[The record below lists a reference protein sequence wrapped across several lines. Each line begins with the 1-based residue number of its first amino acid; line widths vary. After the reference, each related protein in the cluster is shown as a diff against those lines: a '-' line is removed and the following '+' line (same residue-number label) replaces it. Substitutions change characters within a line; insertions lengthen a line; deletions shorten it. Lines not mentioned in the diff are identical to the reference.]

1 MAKYLDLDGL
11 TAVVNNVKSLVDVL
25 HITSVEDTCNTSNI
39 NNTTTSGAYRLVYVK
54 DQKVIL
60 AKVGLYYYTKW
71 PARASYKAYTA
82 YGTATDYGV
91 TPKNSTLIYCTAQ
104 KCLYFYYDNL
114 NAVNSSAVWT
124 TVWDTSSSDTSASTT
139 PFIDTNG
146 YVTQIDKRLNDNGNY
161 VWRLTIHNTDS
172 KYGHEYRLSCGGG
185 EVVSF
190 LIYLSA
196 GKSDVCT
203 VELPKNQGNWYFSVI
218 AK

>member
-25 HITSVEDTCNTSNI
+25 HITSVEDTCNTSYI
-39 NNTTTSGAYRLVYVK
+39 KNTTTSSAYRLVYVK
-54 DQKVIL
+54 DLKAL
-60 AKVGLYYYTKW
+60 FAKVGSYYYTKW

-91 TPKNSTLIYCTAQ
+91 TPKNSTLIYCTSE

-124 TVWDTSSSDTSASTT
+124 TVWNTSSSDTSASTT
-139 PFIDTNG
+139 PFVDTHG
-146 YVTQIDKRLNDNGNY
+146 YITQIDKRPNDNGNY
-161 VWRLTIHNTDS
+161 VWRLTIHNADS
-172 KYGHEYRLSCGGG
+172 KDGHEYRLSCGGG

-190 LIYLSA
+190 LIYLA
-196 GKSDVCT
+196 PGKSGVCT
-203 VELPKNQGNWYFSVI
+203 VELPKNQGNWYFSVN

>member
-1 MAKYLDLDGL
+1 MAKYLDLEGL

-60 AKVGLYYYTKW
+60 AKVGSYYYTKW

-82 YGTATDYGV
+82 YGTPTDYGV
-91 TPKNSTLIYCTAQ
+91 TPKNSTLIYCTSE
-104 KCLYFYYDNL
+104 KCLYFYYGNL

-124 TVWDTSSSDTSASTT
+124 GVWDTSSSSNIYNIT
-139 PFIDTNG
+139 PFIDNSG
-146 YVTQIDKRLNDNGNY
+146 HITQVDKRLNDNGNY
-161 VWRLTIHNTDS
+161 VWRLTIHNADS
-172 KYGHEYRLSCGGG
+172 KYGHEYRLSCGNGN
-185 EVVSF
+185 VVSY
-190 LIYLSA
+190 LIYLAS
-196 GKSDVCT
+196 GESSVCT

-218 AK
+218 AA

>member
-25 HITSVEDTCNTSNI
+25 HITSVEDTCDTSYI
-39 NNTTTSGAYRLVYVK
+39 KNTTTSGAYRLVYVK
-54 DQKVIL
+54 DLKAL
-60 AKVGLYYYTKW
+60 FAKVGSYYYTKW
-71 PARASYKAYTA
+71 PAKASYKVYTA

-91 TPKNSTLIYCTAQ
+91 TPKNSTLIYCTSE

-124 TVWDTSSSDTSASTT
+124 TVWNTSSSNISAYTT

-146 YVTQIDKRLNDNGNY
+146 YITQIDKRPNNNGNY
-161 VWRLTIHNTDS
+161 VWRLTIHNADS
-172 KYGHEYRLSCGGG
+172 KDGHEYRLSCGGG

-190 LIYLSA
+190 LIYLA
-196 GKSDVCT
+196 PGKSGVCT
-203 VELPKNQGNWYFSVI
+203 VELPKNQGNCYFSVN

>member
-25 HITSVEDTCNTSNI
+25 HITSVEDTCNTSYI
-39 NNTTTSGAYRLVYVK
+39 KNTTTSGAFRLVYVK
-54 DQKVIL
+54 DLKAL
-60 AKVGLYYYTKW
+60 FAKVGSYYYTKW
-71 PARASYKAYTA
+71 PAKASYKVYTA

-91 TPKNSTLIYCTAQ
+91 TPKNSTLIYCTSE

-124 TVWDTSSSDTSASTT
+124 TVWNKSSSDTSASTT

-146 YVTQIDKRLNDNGNY
+146 YITQIDKRPNDNGNY
-161 VWRLTIHNTDS
+161 VWRLTIHNADS
-172 KYGHEYRLSCGGG
+172 KDGHEYRLSCGGG

-190 LIYLSA
+190 LIYLA
-196 GKSDVCT
+196 PGKSGVCT
-203 VELPKNQGNWYFSVI
+203 VELPKNQGNWYFSVN

>member
-25 HITSVEDTCNTSNI
+25 HITSVEDTCNTNYI
-39 NNTTTSGAYRLVYVK
+39 KNTTTSDAYRLVYVK
-54 DQKVIL
+54 DLKAL
-60 AKVGLYYYTKW
+60 FAKVGSYYYTKW
-71 PARASYKAYTA
+71 PAKASYKVYTA

-91 TPKNSTLIYCTAQ
+91 TPKNSTLIYCTSE

-124 TVWDTSSSDTSASTT
+124 TVWNKSSSDTSASTT

-146 YVTQIDKRLNDNGNY
+146 YITQIDKRPNDNGNY
-161 VWRLTIHNTDS
+161 VWRLTIHNADS
-172 KYGHEYRLSCGGG
+172 KDGHEYRLSCGGG

-190 LIYLSA
+190 LIYLA
-196 GKSDVCT
+196 PGKSGVCT
-203 VELPKNQGNWYFSVI
+203 VELPKNQGNWYFSVN

>member
-25 HITSVEDTCNTSNI
+25 HITSVEDTCNTSYI
-39 NNTTTSGAYRLVYVK
+39 KNTTTSGAYRLVYVK
-54 DQKVIL
+54 DLKAL
-60 AKVGLYYYTKW
+60 FAKVGLYYYTKW
-71 PARASYKAYTA
+71 PARASYKVYTA

-91 TPKNSTLIYCTAQ
+91 TPKNSTLIYCTSE

-124 TVWDTSSSDTSASTT
+124 TVWNKSSSDTSASTT

-146 YVTQIDKRLNDNGNY
+146 YITQIDKRPNDNGNY
-161 VWRLTIHNTDS
+161 VWRLTIHNVDS
-172 KYGHEYRLSCGGG
+172 KDGHEYRLSCGGG

-190 LIYLSA
+190 LIYLA
-196 GKSDVCT
+196 PGKSGVCT
-203 VELPKNQGNWYFSVI
+203 VELPKNQGNWYFSVN

>member
-1 MAKYLDLDGL
+1 MVKYLDLGGL
-11 TAVVNNVKSLVDVL
+11 TTVVNNVKSLVDVL
-25 HITSVEDTCNTSNI
+25 HITSVEDTCNTSYI

-60 AKVGLYYYTKW
+60 AKVGSYYYTKW

-82 YGTATDYGV
+82 YGTSTDTGV
-91 TPKNSTLIYCTAQ
+91 TPKNSTLIYCTSE

-124 TVWDTSSSDTSASTT
+124 TVWDTSSSNTSASTT

-161 VWRLTIHNTDS
+161 VWRLTIHNADS

-190 LIYLSA
+190 LIYLQA
-196 GKSDVCT
+196 GKSGVCT